1 MDDNQS
7 HFITNM
13 ASTFACRKL
22 SRITGSILWF
32 KQNGMDSKLLGSLEI
47 HEIEYSEK
55 LCIKIIQKT
64 TPGKITWTEPWI
76 MMEYEGSTA

>member
-1 MDDNQS
+1 
-7 HFITNM
+7 
-13 ASTFACRKL
+13 
-22 SRITGSILWF
+22 
-32 KQNGMDSKLLGSLEI
+32 MDSKLLGSLEI

-64 TPGKITWTEPWI
+64 TPGKITCTEPWI